1 MSIRS
6 KPVSTP
12 ASPLPVTEEQAIAE
26 VTAALLQALPY
37 MERFLATVIKGSP
50 EHARVLTELAQQAVS
65 AAADMGSQEL
75 AFPLMTALAA
85 SLCRVSREIVPWRPA

>member
-1 MSIRS
+1 MAIRS

-12 ASPLPVTEEQAIAE
+12 ASPPPVTEEQAIAE

-37 MERFLATVIKGSP
+37 MERHLATIMTGSP
-50 EHARVLTELAQQAVS
+50 EHARVLTELAQQAVN
-65 AAADMGSQEL
+65 AAADLGTHEL

-85 SLCRVSREIVPWRPA
+85 SLCRVSREIAPWRPA